1 MQDHDEV
8 YDKLLE
14 EAESVRG
21 QQKKGTTPKPPEK
34 NRSPSEDTEY
44 PTIPPK
50 KAKSVVKIA
59 ALEAG
64 GDISQ
69 EKDLDSFS
77 KSVKAKM
84 KSNPLRKNLEL
95 EQEKMSTL
103 PKDSQQDFVPKNA
116 KDLLKSYRLAS
127 GGKVKSA
134 SARAD
139 GCAIR
144 GKTRA

>member
-59 ALEAG
+59 ALREG
-64 GDISQ
+64 G
-69 EKDLDSFS
+69 
-77 KSVKAKM
+77 SV
-84 KSNPLRKNLEL
+84 S
-95 EQEKMSTL
+95 
-103 PKDSQQDFVPKNA
+103 
-116 KDLLKSYRLAS
+116 
-127 GGKVKSA
+127 SA
-134 SARAD
+134 SKRAD
-139 GCAIR
+139 GIAMK
-144 GKTRA
+144 GKTKGRIV

>member
-69 EKDLDSFS
+69 EK
-77 KSVKAKM
+77 VMAKL
-84 KSNPLRKNLEL
+84 KSNPLVKDLSEKP
-95 EQEKMSTL
+95 EKMSNL
-103 PKDSQQDFVPKNA
+103 PKDPQKDFVPKNA
-116 KDLLKSYRLAS
+116 KDLPKSMRLAG